1 MNEEKI
7 NLLKNFFKKNRITQM
22 AIAERTGMSQPQ
34 VNRLLSGK
42 DNFGKHTAVAFA
54 NEFGLSAVWLMTGD
68 GDMLSTKQPQS
79 VNMRNVPVIDLDSK
93 GGFLV
98 NEVTDMSEHITGTM
112 PFSTDIAHE
121 GDFFMPVSGDS
132 MSPKFPAGCMVLLRE
147 IEMWQEYLEL
157 GLTYTLLLK
166 DGRRVIKEVREGSDR
181 DHVTLCS
188 VNPSYDPVEV
198 ARSFISR
205 VFMVVLCIRKE
216 VI

>member
-7 NLLKNFFKKNRITQM
+7 NLLKNFFKKKHITQM

-68 GDMLSTKQPQS
+68 GDMFSAQQPQS

-98 NEVTDMSEHITGTM
+98 NEVTDMTEHTVSVM
-112 PFSTDIAHE
+112 PFSSDIAHE

-132 MSPKFPAGCMVLLRE
+132 MSPKYPSGCLVLLRE
-147 IEMWQEYLEL
+147 IEMWREYLEL
-157 GLTYTLLLK
+157 GLCYTLLLK
-166 DGRRVIKEVREGSDR
+166 DGRRVIKDVQAGSDR
-181 DHVTLCS
+181 DHVKLCS

-198 ARSFISR
+198 SRDFIDR

>member
-1 MNEEKI
+1 MQTIKDY
-7 NLLKNFFKKNRITQM
+7 FKKQGITQTEAARRLGVSVM
-22 AIAERTGMSQPQ
+22 A
-34 VNRLLSGK
+34 VNQLVNGAAK
-42 DNFGKHTAVAFA
+42 FGKRTAATWSA
-54 NEFGLSAVWLMTGD
+54 EFGFNPMWLMTGE
-68 GDMLSTKQPQS
+68 GDMMAAAPQAAT
-79 VNMRNVPVIDLDSK
+79 RNVPVIDLDSK
-93 GGFLV
+93 GGFLS
-98 NEVTDMSEHITGTM
+98 NELTDMSEHITGTM

-147 IEMWQEYLEL
+147 IEMWREYLEL